1 VNWIYGSLYD
11 SVDKFATAFGF
22 DNAAVAI
29 TLAMVPWDSP
39 EDRDAFIEGVSG
51 NLLKQTGG
59 N

>member
-1 VNWIYGSLYD
+1 MNWTYGSLYD

-39 EDRDAFIEGVSG
+39 EDRDAFIQGVSG
-51 NLLKQTGG
+51 NLLKKTRE

>member
-1 VNWIYGSLYD
+1 VNWTKGSLYD

-29 TLAMVPWDSP
+29 TLAMVPWDGP
-39 EDRDAFIEGVSG
+39 EDRDAFIQGVTE
-51 NLLKQTGG
+51 NLLKNNRG